1 MPAPPTFNGVARLT
15 SLQVQ
20 AADLAAAARF
30 YGQFIGLE
38 LGDEPHRHDGNDA
51 LHYDLAW
58 GDFASGDYM
67 MLHLAQAEP
76 GQHTAGAQIGIT
88 VEDVDAVHQRA
99 ALFGVTVLEP
109 PHDGQWGRC
118 ATYQDPDRNTISV
131 TAARSSPAGQVP
143 GTA

>member
-1 MPAPPTFNGVARLT
+1 MARLT